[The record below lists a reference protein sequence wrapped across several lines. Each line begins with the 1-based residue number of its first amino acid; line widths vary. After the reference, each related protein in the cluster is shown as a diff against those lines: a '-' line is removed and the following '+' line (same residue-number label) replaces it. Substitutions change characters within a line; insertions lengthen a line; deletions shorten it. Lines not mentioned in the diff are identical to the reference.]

1 MKLKLINRNVVSML
15 ISRNIFEMRVKF
27 SFSEIMLD
35 DCFTEDG
42 EKRTSLQPL
51 PNWIK
56 KLGKSAVLAGFVHN
70 S

>member
-56 KLGKSAVLAGFVHN
+56 KLGKSAVLAVFVHN

>member
-1 MKLKLINRNVVSML
+1 
-15 ISRNIFEMRVKF
+15 MRVKF